1 MLFYSNSTIQHTQH
15 VKKAM
20 RDVKDRCHLRGMS
33 ARMMDEYLGDKVGF
47 VSVSNHHENLTM
59 VTDMKAHAEE
69 HKSAP
74 ISSKR
79 SMCYLEL
86 DTKHKTFVALRN
98 DLDSHIA
105 WKFLRLHHSIVFSRN
120 NFKVC

>member
-47 VSVSNHHENLTM
+47 ISVSNHYKKLMM
-59 VTDMKAHAEE
+59 VADMKTQAEE
-69 HKSAP
+69 NKSAP
-74 ISSKR
+74 ISSKIVID
-79 SMCYLEL
+79 YLEL
-86 DTKHKTFVALRN
+86 D
-98 DLDSHIA
+98 D
-105 WKFLRLHHSIVFSRN
+105 
-120 NFKVC
+120 